1 VSDEELF
8 ADAMR
13 TVRRLSRP
21 EKVQPEGSKPPPR
34 PVAGTS
40 ATHPAASLHPSAHLR
55 PEPHEAGVLI
65 ADGVSRERLKRLA
78 AGDPPISH
86 TLDLHGMTRD
96 EAIGLLAGDFAS
108 VVASGARAMC
118 VIHGRGR
125 HSEGKPVLKE
135 AVYHWLQ
142 EGPFAPHVLAV
153 VPQPGSHGGACLI
166 LLRRN

>member
-13 TVRRLSRP
+13 TVRRLSKP
-21 EKVQPEGSKPPPR
+21 DKVQPEGSKPPPIPVSGEHR
-34 PVAGTS
+34 PHLPAGS
-40 ATHPAASLHPSAHLR
+40 MHAGHLR
-55 PEPHEAGVLI
+55 PEPHEGGVLI
-65 ADGVSRERLKRLA
+65 ADGISRERLKRLA
-78 AGDPPISH
+78 AGDPPVSH

-96 EAIGLLAGDFAS
+96 EAIGLLASDFNS

-142 EGPFAPHVLAV
+142 EGPFAHLVLAV

-166 LLRRN
+166 LLRRS